1 MRPEFGRTQYLRQYI
16 SMYAGVQM
24 ELYLWG
30 KGDVLLR
37 CGGFDLCPTALIWDA
52 IVIGSFM
59 DMP

>member
-1 MRPEFGRTQYLRQYI
+1 
-16 SMYAGVQM
+16 MYAGVQM